1 MPNIQKFKKN
11 THYSISVNEYIPLF
25 CFQEQKALHKVV
37 FGDMKPIPQEE
48 YLQIYHATGLDIDG
62 RRALVEK
69 NKTRYE
75 EWYLK
80 YIKFAKSLPYFQDL
94 PVQDQI
100 AILKGRVFFIILSS
114 SGVFLLSEKFFKIEF
129 SVNNFQ
135 LINSIQWLETKSK
148 SAVVP
153 RDTRYQ
159 QTYFPILL

>member
-1 MPNIQKFKKN
+1 MVSGPTILPISCDKKHQTKTQPVVKQN
-11 THYSISVNEYIPLF
+11 YHVTRILL

-100 AILKGRVFFIILSS
+100 AILKGIHIM
-114 SGVFLLSEKFFKIEF
+114 
-129 SVNNFQ
+129 
-135 LINSIQWLETKSK
+135 
-148 SAVVP
+148 
-153 RDTRYQ
+153 
-159 QTYFPILL
+159 

>member
-1 MPNIQKFKKN
+1 MWKK
-11 THYSISVNEYIPLF
+11 HIPLF
-25 CFQEQKALHKVV
+25 CFQEQKALRKVV

-100 AILKGRVFFIILSS
+100 AILKGRVFFINQSL
-114 SGVFLLSEKFFKIEF
+114 SGVFF
-129 SVNNFQ
+129 N
-135 LINSIQWLETKSK
+135 
-148 SAVVP
+148 
-153 RDTRYQ
+153 
-159 QTYFPILL
+159 

>member
-1 MPNIQKFKKN
+1 M
-11 THYSISVNEYIPLF
+11 NEYIPLF

-75 EWYLK
+75 EWYLT

-100 AILKGRVFFIILSS
+100 AILKGSLSEVFFTKQT
-114 SGVFLLSEKFFKIEF
+114 FFFKIEF

-135 LINSIQWLETKSK
+135 LIHSIQ
-148 SAVVP
+148 
-153 RDTRYQ
+153 
-159 QTYFPILL
+159 